1 MLEVYEKSVAEL
13 KHDMINL
20 GMKVEQA
27 VENAWKALEDKD
39 IELAQRIYDGDDVI
53 DDHETLR
60 TELGYPL
67 GCHYAV

>member
-13 KHDMINL
+13 KNDMINL

-53 DDHETLR
+53 DDLVKNCMKKDLTISMMQV
-60 TELGYPL
+60 P
-67 GCHYAV
+67 

>member
-53 DDHETLR
+53 DDL
-60 TELGYPL
+60 
-67 GCHYAV
+67 VKNV

>member
-13 KHDMINL
+13 KNDMINL

-39 IELAQRIYDGDDVI
+39 IELAHR
-53 DDHETLR
+53 
-60 TELGYPL
+60 
-67 GCHYAV
+67 

>member
-27 VENAWKALEDKD
+27 VENAWKH
-39 IELAQRIYDGDDVI
+39 RIGSA
-53 DDHETLR
+53 HLR
-60 TELGYPL
+60 WRR
-67 GCHYAV
+67 CHR

>member
-53 DDHETLR
+53 DDLVKIER
-60 TELGYPL
+60 ASCRER
-67 GCHYAV
+67 V